1 MPPPLDIN
9 QGMFDCIVE
18 GPYPDGDYSP
28 RGNKHMFD
36 TASTMTSTRR
46 LGRTR
51 RNSQSIRTF
60 EMRQ

>member
-9 QGMFDCIVE
+9 QGMFDGIVE

-46 LGRTR
+46 PSRTR
-51 RNSQSIRTF
+51 RKFRPIRTF